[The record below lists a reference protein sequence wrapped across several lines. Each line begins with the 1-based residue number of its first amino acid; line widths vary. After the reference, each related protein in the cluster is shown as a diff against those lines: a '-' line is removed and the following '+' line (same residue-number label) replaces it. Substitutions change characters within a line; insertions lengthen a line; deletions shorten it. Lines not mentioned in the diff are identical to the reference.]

1 MIKYIN
7 EVTRELGIEH
17 HTLRNWEDKGYLG
30 IVERD
35 FTHGRMYM
43 EEQIERIKVI
53 QQVVKEQQE
62 RGMKRT
68 DFKEVERVLLERFGG
83 MIEERVP
90 SIPATPEVFTN
101 MVLKMEKQ
109 DQQIQQ
115 LQQMVLELTN
125 IAKQI
130 PSSVDHTNEINEI
143 KENIEGVMTKTQ
155 GEELLSKLVDKEKR
169 EKDLKN
175 EVELLKEKLD
185 IAVDYI
191 QRQENEEKKK
201 GFFKR
206 LFS

>member
-68 DFKEVERVLLERFGG
+68 DFKEVERVLFERFGG
-83 MIEERVP
+83 MIEEKVP

-125 IAKQI
+125 VAKQI

-206 LFS
+206 LFG